1 MAIKKIRGMESDFVI
16 LPNSALNDSLSWSA
30 KGLLAYLCAKP
41 DDWTVSTQ
49 QLINHSAL
57 SDRPTARDGTYAII
71 NELLSKGY
79 MRRSKSVG
87 EGYSK
92 TDYEVSAQPLPSK
105 PLPDNPLVDEPTLQS
120 KDIIQSKEVKQT
132 NSVID
137 QLFEQF
143 WLAGMARVGGKAK
156 TLTAIKT
163 KVKANPK
170 LEIQSFI
177 LFLIHDV
184 EKRLEAQQYGFDRLH
199 PSRYI
204 KDERYNDDVQTN
216 STVNQSVEEIN
227 SGDDWYK
234 DMKL

>member
-1 MAIKKIRGMESDFVI
+1 MTIKKIRGMESDFVI

-57 SDRPTARDGTYAII
+57 SARPTARDGTYAII
-71 NELLSKGY
+71 NELLDKGY
-79 MRRSKSVG
+79 MKRSKSTG

-92 TDYEVSAQPLPSK
+92 TDYEVCAKPLPSN
-105 PLPDNPLVDEPTLQS
+105 PDQDKPLVDEPTLQS
-120 KDIIQSKEVKQT
+120 KELKQSKDSIQT

-156 TLTAIKT
+156 TLTRIKA

-177 LFLIHDV
+177 LFLINDV
-184 EKRLEAQQYGFDRLH
+184 EKRIASGQYGFDRLH

-204 KDERYNDDVQTN
+204 QDERYNDDIQTN
-216 STVNQSVEEIN
+216 SSPVNNIEDN
-227 SGDDWYK
+227 DTDWAAGV
-234 DMKL
+234 LS